1 VTMVIGTLI
10 GFSFSGG
17 SLTTPCASRSTS
29 RGGGSSSRFIPK
41 YGRECPKS
49 KLEVTAQ
56 VRENRSGGSSDSLQ
70 IPAILAQG
78 GQRFSLC

>member
-1 VTMVIGTLI
+1 MVIGTLI

-17 SLTTPCASRSTS
+17 SLTTPCASRSTN

-41 YGRECPKS
+41 YGGECPES
-49 KLEVTAQ
+49 ELEVTAQ
-56 VRENRSGGSSDSLQ
+56 VREIEVGSSDSLQ
-70 IPAILAQG
+70 TPAILAQG